1 MSASRIFLFSFLLLS
16 TVSFGQNNKTGSDNK
31 TYCNARFGYCIDYPK
46 TLYPEKESANGD
58 GCVFINEKEEEILR
72 VYGKN
77 NLDHTLQKQFRE
89 DLKESQS
96 DATITYR
103 KQGKNFFVISGQK
116 EGKIF
121 YQKTIQKGNVF
132 IYAVIE
138 YNQNDKESYDKLSE
152 RIFASLR

>member
-1 MSASRIFLFSFLLLS
+1 MSSSGISLIVFLLFS
-16 TVSFGQNNKTGSDNK
+16 TVSFAQNSKTGSDYK

-58 GCVFINEKEEEILR
+58 GCVFINEKEEEVLR

-77 NLDHTLQKQFRE
+77 NMERSLQKQFRE
-89 DLKESQS
+89 DLKESQV

-116 EGKIF
+116 QGKIF

-132 IYAVIE
+132 VYAVIG
-138 YNQNDKESYDKLSE
+138 YNQNDKENYDKLSE
-152 RIFASLR
+152 KIFASLR